1 MIVSNQTPTLQ
12 LRPTQANTCAVI
24 VTFHPDD
31 GLVARLSRVTS
42 QFPLVFIVDNGSDPI
57 SLEMLR
63 GESCQS
69 KVILIANPSNRGIA
83 AALNQGIR
91 QARIANYDWAV
102 TFDQD
107 TEIYSGFLTGLL
119 DVYDKSGGGHI
130 VIGSNYDESHKNI
143 QGTKR
148 QQHEPEAIARERKT
162 LITSGTLI
170 PLDIFDRIGPFRED
184 YFIDSV
190 DHEFSLRARA
200 HGYRM
205 LISCQPFMQ
214 HRIGNTVERY
224 SNFRLLLS
232 YHHPPRRKYYISRNT
247 VFTAIRYFAS
257 EPAWSIRQAWR
268 MLSDLASI
276 ILLEDDKSR
285 KLRAFLTGIA
295 HGAKGKMGPIEET
308 WPNGTY

>member
-1 MIVSNQTPTLQ
+1 MIVSNQNQSPQ
-12 LRPTQANTCAVI
+12 PRPNEANTCAVI

-31 GLVARLSRVTS
+31 RFVFLLQRVTS
-42 QFPLVFIVDNGSDPI
+42 QFSAVFIIDNGSSPAA
-57 SLEMLR
+57 LEMLQR
-63 GESCQS
+63 EASQQKITLLS
-69 KVILIANPSNRGIA
+69 NPTNRGIA

-107 TEIYSGFLTGLL
+107 TEIYPRFLARML
-119 DVYDKSGGGHI
+119 DVFDRSGGGNI
-130 VIGSNYDESHKNI
+130 IIGSNYDESHKSRKL
-143 QGTKR
+143 TKHR
-148 QQHEPEAIARERKT
+148 LDDADPIAKERKT

-170 PLDIFDRIGPFRED
+170 PLDIFDRIGLFRED

-200 HGYRM
+200 HGYR
-205 LISCQPFMQ
+205 LLLSCEPLMQ
-214 HRIGNTVERY
+214 HRIGNEVDRQ
-224 SNFRLLLS
+224 SSFRLLLS

-247 VFTAIRYFAS
+247 VFTAIQYFS
-257 EPAWSIRQAWR
+257 REPAWSIRQGWR

-276 ILLEDDKSR
+276 ILLENDKSR
-285 KLRAFLTGIA
+285 KLSAFLTGMV
-295 HGAKGKMGPIEET
+295 HGIKGKTGPIEET